1 MRKTLVTRM
10 LHVDLEWEIDKIATK
25 HHVKAEIKM
34 VKYHT
39 AQTAYVTL
47 HGNKKEIVDVL
58 MEIHRI

>member
-1 MRKTLVTRM
+1 M